1 MSKAFGNTKL
11 FAAATILFAA
21 ATIFN
26 ATVSASSTSGGTAL
40 KIAPAATVSEPVVK
54 LGPTLPP
61 SPWDDDAS
69 SGGGS
74 SLK

>member
-1 MSKAFGNTKL
+1 MSKAFASPKF

-26 ATVSASSTSGGTAL
+26 ATVSASSPSTGMAL
-40 KIAPAATVSEPVVK
+40 RIAPAVTVSEPVVK

-61 SPWDDDAS
+61 DTWPSPNAS
-69 SGGGS
+69 NR
-74 SLK
+74 